1 MTSCSD
7 AELEASELVLAAND
21 AAAPAAKILLA
32 RMARRVVGLVQ
43 DSGHNSSQRR
53 SIQGGFDGGSH
64 WSGVRECHSLGKRRK
79 RCMDCSGKGVVVRAC
94 AKRVHENRVRDEA
107 PDKLVPEFV
116 VALTVH
122 PGADMRRS
130 CCGKPELALDVA
142 LGEEAASGSCDWLPP
157 NPPVAERSWLE
168 PAADAGSGAGIADS
182 PAAAAAAGLRTAAVA

>member
-1 MTSCSD
+1 MTPCLD
-7 AELEASELVLAAND
+7 AESEASELVLAAND
-21 AAAPAAKILLA
+21 AAAPAARTLSA

-64 WSGVRECHSLGKRRK
+64 WSGVRECHSLGKRWK
-79 RCMDCSGKGVVVRAC
+79 RCMDCSGKGVVVLAC

-107 PDKLVPEFV
+107 PVVPKFV
-116 VALTVH
+116 VASTVH

-130 CCGKPELALDVA
+130 CCEKPELALDVA
-142 LGEEAASGSCDWLPP
+142 LEEEAASGSCDWLPP
-157 NPPVAERSWLE
+157 NPPVAERSWPE

-182 PAAAAAAGLRTAAVA
+182 LAAAAAAGLRTAAVA